1 MDSLVMQGYKSGLKI
16 VPTIPRYD
24 NSGNEIN
31 DASYWPV
38 PIDEIFRTNYGFN
51 IYTGNGELVTTTDTT
66 KRFTITD
73 YGGFTP
79 KNPQESY
86 SAQELYNLVL
96 DARDLTDGKNYAL
109 SILDSTT
116 GKSGHVILTASNNAA
131 RLTCA
136 LTLQLEDAD
145 GNPLS
150 NKAVAV
156 NKFNWHILP
165 DGTNS
170 GVFSLEPDIVV
181 PGMTI
186 LDPGNLPA
194 QIYLRYSL
202 YVAPFMGRIFGGA
215 TGDENTNRIEL
226 PSGVWNVNT
235 DKKTTL
241 DFGPNSL
248 NFDFWCFPG
257 DNDILSKANAK
268 RYRVKIASEWKVDVT
283 LHRHSSI
290 QNNIDS
296 ITVISSKPWV
306 FELSKS
312 SLEECDRGPKPVT
325 DFTADMVTLYGTF
338 GSAGTGWI
346 DEQSMR
352 DIYAQA
358 NTYFPVAGKYP
369 ESDVQGQNFPAS
381 IGGASHTNYVY
392 HKARVTVNGTV
403 FEFPLSKYNTWVF
416 DNYITPEELPGIA
429 IGVCVTN
436 SPAMGFIAYFFVG
449 NKNNVEKWLE
459 HSRNR

>member
-24 NSGNEIN
+24 NSGTEIT
-31 DASYWPV
+31 DANYWPV
-38 PIDEIFRTNYGFN
+38 PIDSVFRTNYGFN
-51 IYTGNGELVTTTDTT
+51 VYTRNDKRVTTTDTT
-66 KRFTITD
+66 KRFIITD

-96 DARDLTDGKNYAL
+96 DARGLTHGKNYAL

-116 GKSGHVILTASNNAA
+116 GKSGRVILTASNNAA

-150 NKAVAV
+150 NKAVPV
-156 NKFNWHILP
+156 DECNWHILP

-235 DKKTTL
+235 GKKTTL

-257 DNDILSKANAK
+257 DPDILSKANAK
-268 RYRVKIASEWKVDVT
+268 RYRAKIASEWKVDVT

-296 ITVISSKPWV
+296 ITVTSSKPWV

-312 SLEECDRGPKPVT
+312 SLEECDRAPKPVT
-325 DFTADMVTLYGTF
+325 DFTADMVTL
-338 GSAGTGWI
+338 
-346 DEQSMR
+346 
-352 DIYAQA
+352 
-358 NTYFPVAGKYP
+358 
-369 ESDVQGQNFPAS
+369 
-381 IGGASHTNYVY
+381 
-392 HKARVTVNGTV
+392 
-403 FEFPLSKYNTWVF
+403 
-416 DNYITPEELPGIA
+416 
-429 IGVCVTN
+429 
-436 SPAMGFIAYFFVG
+436 
-449 NKNNVEKWLE
+449 
-459 HSRNR
+459 